1 MAEQSAM
8 MDDSLIALRSD
19 ASTARLTP
27 EELER
32 LLGCLDPDRD
42 TAARVYL
49 QLHRKL
55 VKYFEWRDVPYA
67 EGLADE
73 TLNRL
78 ARASEPIRNP
88 AAFAMGVARNVL
100 REFHRDRR
108 RILPDA
114 PSHAEPSVEIE
125 MERLSVALEKLVPL
139 DRELICAYYREG
151 KPKEVRQELAI
162 RMRLTPNALRIRVC
176 RIRDQLLVHY
186 LEVGQAG
193 VAKDGSEDGNV
204 SPGKDTRT

>member
-1 MAEQSAM
+1 M

-42 TAARVYL
+42 IAARIYL

-67 EGLADE
+67 EELADE

-78 ARASEPIRNP
+78 ARASESIRNP

-100 REFHRDRR
+100 REFQRDRR
-108 RILPDA
+108 RMLPDA
-114 PSHAEPSVEIE
+114 PSLTEPPADGE
-125 MERLSVALEKLVPL
+125 MERLSVALAQLAPV

-162 RMRLTPNALRIRVC
+162 RIRITPNALRIRVC
-176 RIRDQLLVHY
+176 RIRDRLLDYY
-186 LEVGQAG
+186 LAAGQAG
-193 VAKDGSEDGNV
+193 KAKHDSDKGNV
-204 SPGKDTRT
+204 SPENDTHD